1 MSYYNLISNKNLEI
15 YNSIHFCIDSDTQP
29 QCYISYSLSD
39 YLSKFKKQIEVSSES
54 WDNIKKYTNPYEFIH
69 TLIPGNKTSISKLKP
84 LSRSFYKMIELWKM
98 FKFGEIKNING
109 SPRAKEEPIKTFHLA
124 EGPGGFIEAT
134 SYMRKN
140 PQDAYYG
147 MTLINDDPG
156 CPGWKKSNTFLE
168 NNSNVKIINGADGT
182 GDILKIE
189 NYAYCKD
196 NFMNSMDIITADGGI
211 DVSIDF
217 NKQEKLVSKLIIA
230 EIIYAVTMQKKGG
243 HFILKIFDI
252 FSKLTIDIL
261 YLLSCLYSEIYV
273 TKPHTSRLANSE
285 KYIVCRNFLVNDSS
299 YLFDSFYNEFL
310 KLNTHDDIYSILRVE
325 HDYYFLNKI
334 EEINVILGQRQLENI
349 ITTLNIMSNR
359 NNYDKIDNMKKLHIQ
374 KSILWCEKYD
384 IPCIKLY
391 SSNNIFLSNMYED
404 GTSISLS
411 KQNTNAF
418 LKGKSSNFTNHIH
431 GGAGGN
437 GNSISGGGGGGI
449 YNKNKHYLSNDSGV
463 NNISKVVKNVDMC
476 VDQNESE
483 NVNSKMDKK
492 HELNEINDVIDR
504 VIDNIIVNNDNDN
517 DNDNNNDINSVEQVN
532 QVDNK

>member
-15 YNSIHFCIDSDTQP
+15 YKSIFFSIDSSTQP
-29 QCYISYSLSD
+29 SCYISYSLCD

-98 FKFGEIKNING
+98 FKFGETKNLNG
-109 SPRAKEEPIKTFHLA
+109 SPRAKEEPIKSFHLA

-140 PQDAYYG
+140 TEDTYYG

-168 NNSNVKIINGADGT
+168 NNPNVKIINGADRT
-182 GDILKIE
+182 GDILKKE
-189 NYAYCKD
+189 NYLYCKE
-196 NFMNSMDIITADGGI
+196 NFINSMDIITADGGI

-217 NKQEKLVSKLIIA
+217 NKQEKLVSKLIVA

-252 FSKLTIDIL
+252 FSKLTVDIL
-261 YLLSCLYSEIYV
+261 YLLSCVYSEIYV

-285 KYIVCRNFLVNDSS
+285 KYIVCKNFLVDDSS
-299 YLFDSFYNEFL
+299 ELFHSFYNEFS
-310 KLNTHDDIYSILRVE
+310 KLNTSDDIQSILHID

-349 ITTLNIMSNR
+349 ITTLNVMSNR

-374 KSILWCEKYD
+374 KSIIWCEKYD

-404 GTSISLS
+404 GTSISIS

-418 LKGKSSNFTNHIH
+418 LKGKNSNFTNHIH
-431 GGAGGN
+431 GNGNGGGN
-437 GNSISGGGGGGI
+437 GGGI
-449 YNKNKHYLSNDSGV
+449 YNKNKHNASTTTPAS
-463 NNISKVVKNVDMC
+463 
-476 VDQNESE
+476 
-483 NVNSKMDKK
+483 NVNDIHNDTNKK
-492 HELNEINDVIDR
+492 IDIINTNDEHNSIHKIINDVID
-504 VIDNIIVNNDNDN
+504 NIAYDDKNTDDTTN
-517 DNDNNNDINSVEQVN
+517 
-532 QVDNK
+532 

>member
-1 MSYYNLISNKNLEI
+1 MSYYNLISNKNIEI
-15 YNSIHFCIDSDTQP
+15 YKSIVFSIDSSTQP
-29 QCYISYSLSD
+29 TCYISYSLCD
-39 YLSKFKKQIEVSSES
+39 YLSKFKKQIEISSES

-98 FKFGEIKNING
+98 FKFGEIKNSNG
-109 SPRAKEEPIKTFHLA
+109 SPRAKEEPIKSFHLA

-140 PQDAYYG
+140 TEDTYYG

-168 NNSNVKIINGADGT
+168 NNPNVKIINGADKT
-182 GDILKIE
+182 GDILKKE
-189 NYAYCKD
+189 NYLYCKE
-196 NFMNSMDIITADGGI
+196 NFINSMNIITADGGI

-217 NKQEKLVSKLIIA
+217 NKQEKLVSKLIVA

-252 FSKLTIDIL
+252 FSKLTVDIL
-261 YLLSCLYSEIYV
+261 YLLSCVYSEIYV

-285 KYIVCRNFLVNDSS
+285 KYIICKNFLVDDSS
-299 YLFDSFYNEFL
+299 ELFHSFYNEFS
-310 KLNTHDDIYSILRVE
+310 KLNTSNDIQSILNID

-349 ITTLNIMSNR
+349 ITTLNVMSNR

-374 KSILWCEKYD
+374 KSIIWCEKYD

-404 GTSISLS
+404 GTSISIS

-418 LKGKSSNFTNHIH
+418 LKGKNSNFTNHIH
-431 GGAGGN
+431 GN
-437 GNSISGGGGGGI
+437 GNSGGGGGGGCGGGI
-449 YNKNKHYLSNDSGV
+449 YNKNKHNASTTTPAS
-463 NNISKVVKNVDMC
+463 
-476 VDQNESE
+476 
-483 NVNSKMDKK
+483 NVNDIHNDTNKK
-492 HELNEINDVIDR
+492 IDIINTNDEHNSIHKIINDVID
-504 VIDNIIVNNDNDN
+504 NIAYDDKNTDDTTN
-517 DNDNNNDINSVEQVN
+517 
-532 QVDNK
+532 